1 MDIIKWIGIGLFLV
15 GIIVITS
22 YSLYPIYNE
31 NVEESTI
38 LSGVSVS
45 VALMIVGSIILI
57 LKFSVERYSD
67 YKKEREEFTKEDL
80 KP

>member
-57 LKFSVERYSD
+57 LKFSVERYYD
-67 YKKEREEFTKEDL
+67 YNKEREEFTKEDL